1 MPLPAPL
8 QQEVNK
14 CHENSCR
21 IIASNILCVRLR
33 RGIAKINQMF
43 TNVVEGYGKFYKQ
56 RYGKPL
62 PQDVINKIQLLYRH
76 CIERWCAKLQLTIK
90 EEEEWD
96 PDNALIDKLD
106 LSDLGEESEEHNSD
120 EVNFYHDSSDDDD
133 EEEGVTKH

>member
-14 CHENSCR
+14 CHEKSRR
-21 IIASNILCVRLR
+21 IIASNILRVCLR
-33 RGIAKINQMF
+33 HRIAKIKQMF
-43 TNVVEGYGKFYKQ
+43 TNVVEGYGKLYEQ

-62 PQDVINKIQLLYRH
+62 PQDVMNKIQLLYRY
-76 CIERWCAKLQLTIK
+76 CIERWCAKLQLTVE

-106 LSDLGEESEEHNSD
+106 LLDLGEESEEHDSD
-120 EVNFYHDSSDDDD
+120 DANFYHDSSDNHDK
-133 EEEGVTKH
+133 EERVTKH